1 MISNEME
8 NMKLGYEYIRDR
20 KVQMKHGFLDIKE
33 YLCCCM
39 GYITA
44 LEETGSIEHSKTL
57 ALNDFIYE
65 DTDLDIAI

>member
-1 MISNEME
+1 MTNETK

-33 YLCCCM
+33 YICCCT

-44 LEETGSIEHSKTL
+44 LEETKSITHSQTL
-57 ALNDFIYE
+57 ALDDFIYG
-65 DTDLDIAI
+65 DTDLDIAM